1 MKRKQ
6 PVQERNGIVWVGRNE
21 SRYWPR
27 QPEPCWA
34 AVAMPLTEAMV
45 LRTAFDAKYDH
56 LRRLSPAAALAC
68 TSRLAQRVALA
79 STGFNPRW
87 QPCPWQP
94 GVVKAPVSVENT
106 GVGYLRANWYTR
118 NLKRYAPELAS
129 MGVVEEWVEGEAWE
143 LDGYIVNGR
152 LGWFWPLQQ
161 HWTRDQTKIRKY
173 HRARSFAG
181 PSELR
186 DATAE
191 VVRTLGLADS
201 CFCSEWRLTK
211 RGWKLIEIQARLGQD
226 EGLAALM
233 VDSGDPLRV
242 VEQAVCDA
250 YRAQGPSEMVLPDA
264 RRVLNTRNIGAVAVR
279 VVDEDRTRRMEQGTF
294 R

>member
-1 MKRKQ
+1 M
-6 PVQERNGIVWVGRNE
+6 
-21 SRYWPR
+21 
-27 QPEPCWA
+27 
-34 AVAMPLTEAMV
+34 AMALTEAMV
-45 LRTAFDAKYDH
+45 LRTAFDPKFSH

-68 TSRLAQRVALA
+68 SSRLAQRVALA

-94 GVVKAPVSVENT
+94 GVVKAPVSVENV

-118 NLKRYAPELAS
+118 NLKRYAPELAA

-143 LDGYIVNGR
+143 LDGYVVNGR
-152 LGWFWPLQQ
+152 LGWFWSLQQ
-161 HWTRDQTKIRKY
+161 HWSSDRKKIRRYK
-173 HRARSFAG
+173 RAKSFTG

-191 VVRTLGLADS
+191 VVRTLGLTDS

-226 EGLAALM
+226 EGLAELM

-242 VEQAVCDA
+242 VEQAVCHA
-250 YRAQGPSEMVLPDA
+250 YPAPSSEEMVA
-264 RRVLNTRNIGAVAVR
+264 SGEAGVNRRANTGE
-279 VVDEDRTRRMEQGTF
+279 VDSQRM
-294 R
+294 